1 MAAKALRMTSGIGR
15 RRRSN
20 HVRTGRTNFFRG
32 GRQDARRHAGF
43 TLIELI
49 LVMTLLAMVFSL
61 AAPSLSR
68 FFRSRSVDSEARRFL
83 SLTRAAQSRAVT
95 EGVPMILWLETKQR
109 TYGLNADRSF
119 LEEDPK
125 AEQFSLDATIEL
137 DARFSADAINAAQ
150 SSQFKSDR
158 MNEGSLYVLRF
169 TPDGFIALSSPE
181 TVIFRQKDNA
191 EMWVTQSRNRLNYE
205 IQTRAVT
212 TR

>member
-1 MAAKALRMTSGIGR
+1 MPS
-15 RRRSN
+15 
-20 HVRTGRTNFFRG
+20 
-32 GRQDARRHAGF
+32 ARRHAAF

-49 LVMTLLAMVFSL
+49 LVMMLLTIVVAI

-83 SLTRAAQSRAVT
+83 ALTRAAQSRAVT
-95 EGVPMILWLETKQR
+95 EGVPMILWLESKQR
-109 TYGLNADRSF
+109 VYGLNADKSF
-119 LEEDPK
+119 IEEDPN
-125 AEQFSLDATIEL
+125 AEQFSVYETIEMDVQL
-137 DARFSADAINAAQ
+137 SADAVSAAQ
-150 SSQFKSDR
+150 SSRFKSDK
-158 MNEGSLYVLRF
+158 MSEGSLYVLRF
-169 TPDGFIALSSPE
+169 TPDGFIAPSSPE